1 MLQDILA
8 ALPLGLFLA
17 FLFGPVFFVLLET
30 AAIKGFRAAFAL
42 DIGVVLA
49 DLVFIVIAYFS
60 TTKLLERLKDDP
72 ALFIFGGMI
81 LTTYGVM
88 SFLQTKK
95 VLHTDE
101 ETPEIR
107 KLGKSA
113 YFSLAVKGFLL
124 NFINI
129 GVLGFWLGVIIVFG
143 PKLDMEPNRISVFLG
158 TVLITYLIVDVAKIS
173 LAKKLNRK
181 LTPKRIYI
189 MKKAISVLLIIFGSV
204 LIFQGMFPNQVEEI
218 KDQIE
223 EITPNDSLIGD
234 LDNLM
239 ENKDQKIKKLPD

>member
-1 MLQDILA
+1 MLQDVLA
-8 ALPLGLFLA
+8 ALPLGFFLA

-42 DIGVVLA
+42 DTGVVIA
-49 DLVFIVIAYFS
+49 DIVFIVIAYFS

-95 VLHTDE
+95 NMQTDE

-107 KLGKSA
+107 KLGKSD
-113 YFSLAVKGFLL
+113 YFSLCVKGFLL

-143 PKLDMEPNRISVFLG
+143 PKLDMEPNRISVFLSS
-158 TVLITYLIVDVAKIS
+158 VLATYLVVDVAKIL

-181 LTPKRIYI
+181 LTPNRIYV
-189 MKKAISVLLIIFGSV
+189 MKKAISVILVIFGGV
-204 LIFQGMFPNQVEEI
+204 LIFQGLFPNQVNEI

-223 EITPNDSLIGD
+223 EITPQDSLIG
-234 LDNLM
+234 
-239 ENKDQKIKKLPD
+239 KLESFSKEDSEK

>member
-1 MLQDILA
+1 MLQDVLA

-30 AAIKGFRAAFAL
+30 AAIKGFRAAFSL
-42 DIGVVLA
+42 DLGVILA
-49 DLVFIVIAYFS
+49 DVIFIAIAYFS
-60 TTKLLERLKDDP
+60 TTKLLESLKDDP

-81 LTTYGVM
+81 LATYGLM

-95 VLHTDE
+95 TIQTEDE
-101 ETPEIR
+101 RPEIR
-107 KLGKSA
+107 KLSKSD
-113 YFSLAVKGFLL
+113 YFGLFAKGFLL

-143 PKLDMEPNRISVFLG
+143 PKMEMETSRVSVFLIS
-158 TVLITYLIVDVAKIS
+158 VLVTYLIVDVFKIL

-181 LTPKRIYI
+181 LTPNRIYV
-189 MKKAISVLLIIFGSV
+189 MKKGISILLIVFGGF
-204 LIFQGMFPNQVEEI
+204 LIFQGMFPNKVDEI

-223 EITPNDSLIGD
+223 EITPQDSLIG
-234 LDNLM
+234 
-239 ENKDQKIKKLPD
+239 KLEDIGSTEEDV

>member
-1 MLQDILA
+1 MLQDVLA
-8 ALPLGLFLA
+8 ALPLGIFLA

-30 AAIKGFRAAFAL
+30 AAIKGFRAAFSL
-42 DIGVVLA
+42 DLGVIVA
-49 DLVFIVIAYFS
+49 DMVFIAIAYFS

-81 LTTYGVM
+81 LTTYGLM

-95 VLHTDE
+95 TLQTDDD
-101 ETPEIR
+101 TPEIR
-107 KLGKSA
+107 KLGKSD
-113 YFSLAVKGFLL
+113 YFNLFIKGFLL

-143 PKLDMEPNRISVFLG
+143 PKMDMQPDRISVFLSS
-158 TVLITYLIVDVAKIS
+158 VLLTYLIVDVFKIL

-181 LTPKRIYI
+181 LTPKRIYV
-189 MKKAISVLLIIFGSV
+189 MKKAISVLLIVFGGV
-204 LIFQGMFPNQVEEI
+204 LIFQGLFPNQVNEI

-223 EITPNDSLIGD
+223 EITPSDSLIGKLED
-234 LDNLM
+234 FTGTSG
-239 ENKDQKIKKLPD
+239 KK